1 MAAGLWDSLL
11 EGRIKLQKAVSLINQ
26 LPQTDVWD
34 GYAKSST
41 EFTAEANK
49 SM

>member
-1 MAAGLWDSLL
+1 MCAGLWDSLL

-26 LPQTDVWD
+26 LPQTDVWE
-34 GYAKSST
+34 GYVKSST
-41 EFTAEANK
+41 EFTTEASK